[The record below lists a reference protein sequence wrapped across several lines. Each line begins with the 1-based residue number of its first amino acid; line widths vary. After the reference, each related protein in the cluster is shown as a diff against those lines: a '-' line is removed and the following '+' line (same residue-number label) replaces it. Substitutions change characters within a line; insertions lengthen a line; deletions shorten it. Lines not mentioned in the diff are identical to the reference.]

1 MMGNF
6 ENYLLVGDIL
16 FSVYNIGSR
25 LLNKKE
31 DNPQESSF
39 SPPPPLLRC
48 TGITYRTVEEN
59 LALFPPGFF
68 PLSPEGRQTL

>member
-39 SPPPPLLRC
+39 SPPPP
-48 TGITYRTVEEN
+48 TSPMYRNYLQDSRRKSGLVSTWI
-59 LALFPPGFF
+59 LPFK
-68 PLSPEGRQTL
+68 S